1 MGFLLPLVLGVH
13 LLAPV
18 TTHALFIHRAA
29 TVLRSRPVSLS
40 FATLILPPQ
49 EALDSASSPTFFSLC
64 FFCRDIRN
72 TIYDIRFVADAVATN
87 SNLWRNI
94 RPYQDTS
101 CSPAPFISKIIQ
113 KSNPTTFARNE
124 LRENS
129 RKSTHQ

>member
-1 MGFLLPLVLGVH
+1 MRFLLPLVLGAH

-18 TTHALFIHRAA
+18 TTHALFIHRAV
-29 TVLRSRPVSLS
+29 TLRSRPVSLS

-87 SNLWRNI
+87 SNFWRNI
-94 RPYQDTS
+94 RPYQDISYSATL
-101 CSPAPFISKIIQ
+101 FISKIIQ
-113 KSNPTTFARNE
+113 KSNPTTSIGDE
-124 LRENS
+124 LWANIQ
-129 RKSTHQ
+129 KFTHQ